1 MFMNSNKL
9 HALKIGNLHINLPI
23 IQGGMGIGISLSGLA
38 RAVATAGGIGVIA
51 TAGIGHT
58 EADWDTNPKAA
69 DTRALQKEIRK
80 AKAGNDGII
89 GVNIMVALSDFDD
102 LVQCAVDEEADI
114 LFLGAGLPISL
125 PKTLPLDNL
134 NELATRFVPI
144 VSSARAAEIVFK
156 AWQKRYSHVP
166 DAVVVEGPLAGGHLG
181 FKKEQIDNPDYA
193 LEKILP
199 EVIDVVKPYEQRF
212 GRSIPVIAAGGIYTG
227 ADIHKFMKLGAG
239 AVQLGTRFVATHE
252 CDASNEFKQAYIDCN
267 REDIIVIDSPVGLP
281 GRAIGGKFFD
291 RVAAGIKETFRCH
304 WKCLKSCNF
313 RKVPYCIASAL
324 TNARKGNFDK
334 GFAFSGANAYRVEK
348 IIGVKELI
356 ETLTTEY
363 MAVQCK
369 ESIVSG
375 ISDPQRI
382 EEIIQPL

>member
-1 MFMNSNKL
+1 MHINKFQ
-9 HALKIGNLHINLPI
+9 ALKIGNLQINLPI

-69 DTRALQKEIRK
+69 DTRALKKEIQK
-80 AKAGNDGII
+80 AKAGTDGII

-102 LVQCAVDEEADI
+102 LVQCAVDERADI
-114 LFLGAGLPISL
+114 LFMGAGLPISL
-125 PKTLPLDNL
+125 PKTLPLDKL
-134 NELATRFVPI
+134 SELATRFVPI

-156 AWQKRYSHVP
+156 AWQKRYSYVP

-181 FKKEQIDNPDYA
+181 FKKDQIDNPDYA

-199 EVIDVVKPYEQRF
+199 EVIAVVEPYEQRF

-227 ADIHKFMKLGAG
+227 ADIHKFMKLGAQ
-239 AVQLGTRFVATHE
+239 AVQMGTRFVATHE
-252 CDASNEFKQAYIDCN
+252 CDASGEFKQAYIDCS
-267 REDIIVIDSPVGLP
+267 RENIIIIDSPVGLP

-291 RVAAGIKETFRCH
+291 RLAAGVKEKFRCH

-313 RKVPYCIASAL
+313 MKVPYCIASAL
-324 TNARKGNFDK
+324 TNAKNGNLDK
-334 GFAFSGANAYRVEK
+334 GFAFAGANAYRVEQ
-348 IIGVKELI
+348 IISVKELV
-356 ETLTTEY
+356 ETLAAEY
-363 MAVQCK
+363 MAEQC
-369 ESIVSG
+369 EEPITSAIHG
-375 ISDPQRI
+375 TQEA
-382 EEIIQPL
+382 EEITQPL